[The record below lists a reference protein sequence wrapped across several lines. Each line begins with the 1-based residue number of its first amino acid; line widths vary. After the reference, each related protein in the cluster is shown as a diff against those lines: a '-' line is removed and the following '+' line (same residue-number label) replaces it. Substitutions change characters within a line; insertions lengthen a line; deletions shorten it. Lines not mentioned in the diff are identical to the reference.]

1 MPTNLPPEATEAERR
16 YREATAIADKIAC
29 LQEFLS
35 LIPKHKGTDKLRGD
49 LRKRLSKLQAEA
61 QSSKGR
67 SRTESAYRIDR
78 EGAGQVVVIG
88 APNVGK
94 SALVGALTSASP
106 EVSEAPYTTWEPM
119 PGMMPVEDIQ
129 VQLID
134 TPPLNPDYVENE
146 LMDLIRRADLVLL
159 MVDLQAEPLTQ
170 LEEAVALI
178 EEHRIVP
185 AHRRDRP
192 EETGRRLFYVPILVL
207 ANKCDDADGQEL
219 YEIFCALLEE
229 EWPTLPISTKTGY
242 NLERLKKE
250 VFDRLGI
257 IRIYSKPPGKPPDLT
272 APYVMKTGSTIED
285 LAGKVHKDFLANLKS
300 ARVWGSGAFDGQM
313 VGRDHVL
320 RDGDVVE
327 LRM

>member
-1 MPTNLPPEATEAERR
+1 
-16 YREATAIADKIAC
+16 
-29 LQEFLS
+29 
-35 LIPKHKGTDKLRGD
+35 
-49 LRKRLSKLQAEA
+49 
-61 QSSKGR
+61 
-67 SRTESAYRIDR
+67 
-78 EGAGQVVVIG
+78 
-88 APNVGK
+88 
-94 SALVGALTSASP
+94 
-106 EVSEAPYTTWEPM
+106 
-119 PGMMPVEDIQ
+119 
-129 VQLID
+129 
-134 TPPLNPDYVENE
+134 
-146 LMDLIRRADLVLL
+146 
-159 MVDLQAEPLTQ
+159 
-170 LEEAVALI
+170 LEEAVALL

-185 AHRRDRP
+185 AHRRDQH

-207 ANKCDDADGQEL
+207 ATKCDDADGQEL

>member
-1 MPTNLPPEATEAERR
+1 MGSVAPKARVRYTCVGDSLWRAHRSIAMPTNLPPEATEAERR

-170 LEEAVALI
+170 LEEAVALL

-185 AHRRDRP
+185 AH
-192 EETGRRLFYVPILVL
+192 
-207 ANKCDDADGQEL
+207 
-219 YEIFCALLEE
+219 
-229 EWPTLPISTKTGY
+229 
-242 NLERLKKE
+242 
-250 VFDRLGI
+250 
-257 IRIYSKPPGKPPDLT
+257 
-272 APYVMKTGSTIED
+272 
-285 LAGKVHKDFLANLKS
+285 
-300 ARVWGSGAFDGQM
+300 
-313 VGRDHVL
+313 
-320 RDGDVVE
+320 
-327 LRM
+327 